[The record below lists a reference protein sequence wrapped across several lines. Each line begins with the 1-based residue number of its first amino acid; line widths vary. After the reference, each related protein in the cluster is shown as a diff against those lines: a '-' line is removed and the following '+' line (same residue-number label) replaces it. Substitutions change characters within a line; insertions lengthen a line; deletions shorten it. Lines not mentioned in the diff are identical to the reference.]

1 LIRYHAIRSP
11 DRALNSAALEKSSNM
26 CTVSWL
32 RHSDGYVLLCNR
44 DERHTRQPALGP
56 RINQREG
63 VSFIAPADGDHG
75 GSWIAVNQLGLTL
88 CLLNR
93 YGDEPVEE
101 AERYI
106 SRGLLLIEL
115 IDGESAARVRSR
127 IESTNLEEFRPF
139 TLAAISLAEPTLVLD
154 WTGRELRVRSEL
166 ESHAPLTSSSIREP
180 EIGIRRREQFQQ
192 LISEAVDEEPSQMT
206 DLLWQFHRSHLP
218 ERGPTSVCMHRAEAS
233 TVSVSAVTVG
243 RKSIEFAYQ
252 PGSPCT
258 GAPLETVVL
267 ARPVDCV
274 KAHR

>member
-1 LIRYHAIRSP
+1 LICYYATRNP
-11 DRALNSAALEKSSNM
+11 DRALDSAALEKSGNM

-32 RHSDGYVLLCNR
+32 RHSNGYVLLCNR

-63 VSFIAPADGDHG
+63 VSFIAPVDGDHG
-75 GSWIAVNQLGLTL
+75 GSWIAVNQFGLTL

-93 YGDEPVEE
+93 YGDEPVDE
-101 AERYI
+101 ADGYI
-106 SRGLLLIEL
+106 SRGLLLIKL
-115 IDGESAARVRSR
+115 IHCATAASVRSR

-139 TLAAISLAEPTLVLD
+139 TLAVISLADPSFVLD

-166 ESHAPLTSSSIREP
+166 ESHAPLTSSSLREP
-180 EIGIRRREQFQQ
+180 EIGISRREQFQQ

-258 GAPLETVVL
+258 EAPLQTVVL
-267 ARPVDCV
+267 ARSADCV